1 MLEPLSKPKA
11 KIEDFGSYY
20 YFRVVVVVVLVVAGT
35 AREGGGV
42 EVILS
47 AHLPVSVPDSHIVC
61 IRFRSSSSSSSSTE
75 RG

>member
-1 MLEPLSKPKA
+1 M
-11 KIEDFGSYY
+11 
-20 YFRVVVVVVLVVAGT
+20 VVLVVAGT